1 MKQIYILL
9 LMALPIYL
17 SGQEMPEPQSE
28 NQKKFKSFKLYPNP
42 VYGDEVYLTTNTNET
57 KEVKIFDVFGE
68 VVLTTNL
75 TNSRLNVAPLLPG
88 IYVLQVKE
96 EEETASRK
104 LVVK

>member
-9 LMALPIYL
+9 LMALPLYV
-17 SGQEMPEPQSE
+17 SGQNLPEVNSQE
-28 NQKKFKSFKLYPNP
+28 TKSFKLYPNP
-42 VYGDEVYLTTNTNET
+42 VYGDEVYLTTKT
-57 KEVKIFDVFGE
+57 KSTKQVKVFDVFGE

-88 IYVLQVKE
+88 IYVLQVTDD
-96 EEETASRK
+96 EETSSRK